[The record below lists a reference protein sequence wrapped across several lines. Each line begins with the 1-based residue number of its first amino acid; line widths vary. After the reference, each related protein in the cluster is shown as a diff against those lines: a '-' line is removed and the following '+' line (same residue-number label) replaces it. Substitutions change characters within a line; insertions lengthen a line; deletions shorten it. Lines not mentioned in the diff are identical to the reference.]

1 MALAVVAEAVVV
13 VGVSGAEVVAAEV
26 DVVAAI
32 VVGTAIE
39 DAEVEVEVEVEVDAD
54 ADAEVN
60 VEDAHPAVERRI
72 ATVAARAAVRLAR

>member
-39 DAEVEVEVEVEVDAD
+39 DAEVDADAD

>member
-39 DAEVEVEVEVEVDAD
+39 DAEVDAD

>member
-39 DAEVEVEVEVEVDAD
+39 DAEVD

>member
-39 DAEVEVEVEVEVDAD
+39 DAEVD

-72 ATVAARAAVRLAR
+72 ATVAARAAARLAR

>member
-39 DAEVEVEVEVEVDAD
+39 DAEVDADAD

-72 ATVAARAAVRLAR
+72 ATVAARAAARLAR